1 MDGMFMS
8 MRKCALLSFRKI
20 DKLAANPMAEKLSLK
35 SEGEQ
40 LESILDE
47 LQREQQVRE
56 ISGWD
61 TGFANLSRALDGL
74 LPGLYLLIGP
84 PGCGKTAFAKQLLD
98 QVTMH
103 NSVPGIFFSFTES
116 RKELRIKTL
125 ARLSGVENREI
136 RRGSAYLLHW
146 YGVPKAQYKATVQL
160 PPSWEKLKSAAEEAK
175 PWLDLTY
182 LVQCHQETTWQQ
194 MEDQIEEIRTARK
207 NPSLIAVVDDSQ
219 RVEIMSR
226 DLDDR
231 LAVTAEQLQG
241 AALKLQIPVL
251 GVWPDLGNQRELAP
265 EAWSERVPNVDVIM
279 VMQRDLERTKK
290 LIDPNQAITLYI
302 VKNRGGERGKLA
314 FDFLP
319 AFARFAAAE

>member
-1 MDGMFMS
+1 
-8 MRKCALLSFRKI
+8 
-20 DKLAANPMAEKLSLK
+20 MAEKLSLQ
-35 SEGEQ
+35 SEGQQ
-40 LESILDE
+40 LESTLDE

-61 TGFANLSRALDGL
+61 TGFATLSRALDGL

-146 YGVPKAQYKATVQL
+146 YGVPKAQYNATVQL
-160 PPSWEKLKSAAEEAK
+160 PPTWEKLKSAAEEAK

-182 LVQCHQETTWQQ
+182 LVQCHRETTSQQ
-194 MEDQIEEIRTARK
+194 MEDQIDEIRTARK

-219 RVEIMSR
+219 RLEIMSH

-231 LAVTAEQLQG
+231 LAVTAERLQG
-241 AALKLQIPVL
+241 AAFKLQIPIL
-251 GVWPDLGNQRELAP
+251 GVWPDLGNRRELAP

-279 VMQRDLERTKK
+279 VMQRDLERTNQ
-290 LIDPNQAITLYI
+290 LTDPNQAMMLHI
-302 VKNRGGERGKLA
+302 VKNRFGERGKLA

-319 AFARFAAAE
+319 AFARFAAAD

>member
-1 MDGMFMS
+1 
-8 MRKCALLSFRKI
+8 
-20 DKLAANPMAEKLSLK
+20 MAEKLSLQ

-98 QVTMH
+98 QLAIH

-146 YGVPKAQYKATVQL
+146 YGVPKAQFQQTNQL
-160 PPSWEKLKSAAEEAK
+160 PPSWDKLKAAAEEAK
-175 PWLDLTY
+175 PWLDLIY
-182 LVQCHQETTWQQ
+182 LVHCQPETNWGQ
-194 MEDQIEEIRTARK
+194 MEEQIEQIRTVRN
-207 NPSLIAVVDDSQ
+207 NPSLAVVVDDCQ
-219 RVEIMSR
+219 RLEIMSH

-241 AALKLQIPVL
+241 AALKLQIPIL

-265 EAWSERVPNVDVIM
+265 AAWSERVPNVDVIM

-290 LIDPNQAITLYI
+290 LPDPNQAMMLHI

>member
-1 MDGMFMS
+1 
-8 MRKCALLSFRKI
+8 
-20 DKLAANPMAEKLSLK
+20 MAEKLSLQ

-98 QVTMH
+98 QLAIH

-146 YGVPKAQYKATVQL
+146 YGVPKAQFQQTNQL
-160 PPSWEKLKSAAEEAK
+160 PPSWDRLKAAAEEAK
-175 PWLDLTY
+175 PWLDLIY
-182 LVQCHQETTWQQ
+182 LVHCEPESHWRQ
-194 MEDQIEEIRTARK
+194 MEEQIEQIRTARN
-207 NPSLIAVVDDSQ
+207 NPSLVAVVDDCQ
-219 RVEIMSR
+219 RLDVSSR
-226 DLDDR
+226 CLDQR
-231 LAVTAEQLQG
+231 LRLIAERIQG
-241 AALKLQIPVL
+241 AALRLQIPIL
-251 GVWPDLGNQRELAP
+251 GVWPELGDEPELPP

-279 VMQRDLERTKK
+279 VLKKDPERTKK
-290 LIDPNQAITLYI
+290 LTLPNQALTLHI
-302 VKNRGGERGKLA
+302 VKNRGGEKGKLA
-314 FDFLP
+314 FDLFP
-319 AFARFAAAE
+319 AFARFAEAE

>member
-1 MDGMFMS
+1 
-8 MRKCALLSFRKI
+8 
-20 DKLAANPMAEKLSLK
+20 MAEKLSLQ

-56 ISGWD
+56 ISGWE

-146 YGVPKAQYKATVQL
+146 YGVPKAQFQQTDQL
-160 PPSWEKLKSAAEEAK
+160 PPSWEKLKAASEEAK
-175 PWLDLTY
+175 PWLNLIY
-182 LVQCHQETTWQQ
+182 LVYCLPETNWGQ
-194 MEDQIEEIRTARK
+194 MEEQIEQIQTVRN
-207 NPSLIAVVDDSQ
+207 NPSLVAVVDDCQ
-219 RVEIMSR
+219 RL
-226 DLDDR
+226 DLSSGGLDQR
-231 LAVTAEQLQG
+231 LRVVAEQLQG
-241 AALKLQIPVL
+241 VSLRLQIPIV
-251 GVWPDLGNQRELAP
+251 GVWPELGAEPELPP

-279 VMQRDLERTKK
+279 VLQKDPERTKK
-290 LIDPNQAITLYI
+290 LTVPNQALTLHI
-302 VKNRGGERGKLA
+302 VKNRGGETGKLP
-314 FDFLP
+314 FNLFP
-319 AFARFAAAE
+319 AIATFAEAE

>member
-1 MDGMFMS
+1 
-8 MRKCALLSFRKI
+8 
-20 DKLAANPMAEKLSLK
+20 MAEKFSLQ

-98 QVTMH
+98 QVTMR
-103 NSVPGIFFSFTES
+103 NNVSGIFFSFTES
-116 RKELRIKTL
+116 PKELRINTL

-146 YGVPKAQYKATVQL
+146 YGVPKAQYADATQL
-160 PPSWEKLKSAAEEAK
+160 PPSWEKLKTAAEEAK

-182 LVQCHQETTWQQ
+182 LVQCQPKTTWQQ
-194 MEDQIEEIRTARK
+194 METQIEEIRTARK
-207 NPSLIAVVDDSQ
+207 DPSLIAVVDDSQ
-219 RVEIMSR
+219 RLEIISR
-226 DLDDR
+226 DLNDR
-231 LAVTAEQLQG
+231 LALTAEQLQG

-265 EAWSERVPNVDVIM
+265 EAWSERLPNVDVIM
-279 VMQRDLERTKK
+279 VMQRDLQRTQK
-290 LIDPNQAITLYI
+290 LTDPNQAMMLHI